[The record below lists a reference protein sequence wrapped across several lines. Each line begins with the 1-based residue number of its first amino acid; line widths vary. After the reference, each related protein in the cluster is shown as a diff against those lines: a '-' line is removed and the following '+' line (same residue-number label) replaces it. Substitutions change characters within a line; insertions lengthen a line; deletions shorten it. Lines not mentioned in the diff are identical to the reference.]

1 MKRSTF
7 SARRLACLAGV
18 TLSVF
23 VAAAGADP
31 VVVTW
36 TGQGNSPNW
45 SNPLNWSPQVVPING
60 GGVEYQVV
68 IASGVMVTVDPAMPA
83 SFAVNSISMNP
94 SATLRVNAGRSVTL
108 GTEAGLSGRVEVQSG
123 ASLAAAASP
132 TPGALQRTTFLIDD
146 GASYRSAS
154 TSYSSVQNP
163 TGIIMNA
170 SGAGA
175 SLDLSSVTSLAFGH
189 PSASVTHTILST
201 GAINLSNAQTATTT
215 TNSRVAL
222 TTQQTGT
229 IDLSSL
235 TSIQNADILQGG
247 GAISLGSLSSATR
260 TTFRSN
266 SGVLSL
272 PALVSYSSSSTTA
285 ADLFNATGSNAVV
298 RLANLSSM
306 SLGTFGY
313 QITAANGG
321 QVQLPAL
328 STIQRNADTALGLT
342 ATGGGVIDL
351 RSLSSMVGSTLNQ
364 GFGIIAS
371 QAGSRIDLSGLQ
383 TISSLSITQISAST
397 GASIDLSAA
406 QTISNANIT
415 VNGGTL
421 TVPAVTN
428 INGSQI
434 AVGGGSSLTLPGV
447 TSYTNN
453 ANFGVQIFGSTGGVL
468 SLPALQSISLGN
480 AVSPNWSVLAN
491 GAGAVVDLS
500 GLTAITVPSTSNISF
515 TAQRGGTVNLS
526 SLTTLPSR
534 MGFTAE
540 NPGSTLN
547 LSGLTAFSAAGETNV
562 RALQGASVTLPA
574 LVTLGSAPNITFT
587 VSGNGTQPGTLS
599 FPSLQSTGTGAGR
612 NFIASIGGVLDL
624 PVLTSM
630 TDANLE
636 LSDAGTAVNA
646 PALTS
651 VVRSR
656 LSALNGAN
664 LTLGSVTSFVAPA
677 SIDYLTMTGASS
689 VISLPSLTTLTI
701 GQSGTSSFSSLSITQ
716 GTFSAPALQTVNYLG
731 TASFGFDASNGG
743 RILLNGLTN
752 ATNFGGV
759 SAQGAGSRVELG
771 LTSLGSAANVIVSA
785 SNGGSVLL
793 PALSSLGTGN
803 GRIISASNGSVLEL
817 PGLSTIGANTSV
829 RFGANG
835 TGAVLRLT
843 NLTSVGTGSQGE
855 MSATS
860 GGRIEAPALTTLGSV
875 NQYSLRVL
883 GGVLDLPALV
893 SLGTGTGHTI
903 LLNGGATLSAVQT
916 TSLRSASITI
926 DGAGTSLNTPNL
938 TNIDGSNISLGGGAN
953 LTLSSGITS
962 YSLGPGIGGLSVA
975 GATLTIPSLTTI
987 SASPENIPTS
997 LGSTSIR
1004 VTSAGRLAL
1013 PALTTFQM
1021 LNGLTRVP
1029 FVVDT
1034 QGTLE
1039 LNAMTDLRNVSIT
1052 MTNGNLVAPNLVS
1065 MSEVDLRIQGG
1076 TYTAPNSL
1084 ARIGLDGRYILS
1096 SDGATSVINA
1106 PGVTVLGAGAPGT
1119 SGMRSSIFASNGG
1132 TVNLPSVSSVQP
1144 VNNGRLTLNAATNGR
1159 ILLPLLDRLDRV
1171 DYELGQ
1177 GQIVTAPLVSIDG
1190 GRIILS
1196 NQAQFQL
1203 PASIT
1208 SYGSLDAISLPA
1220 FSAQGAGTVLR
1231 LNPLQSI
1238 RIAERVATSSTLT
1251 VEATSSG
1258 VVDLSGLQS
1267 IVGVPGSTLVLR
1279 ATSGGRIDVSSM
1291 PNLDSTRLNIEG
1303 TGVIQFGPIASI
1315 NGSTVST
1322 SSGAIFTLPA
1332 NITAYSSA
1340 NLNPVGALFRSS
1352 DTNSVTNLSAL
1363 RSLILGNLSSP
1374 DLSFQ
1379 LSAFSG
1385 LIDLSGVQSIN
1396 RVAGARLF
1404 LQASSG
1410 TINLNAIPALLNDR
1424 VELSGS
1430 TARVLLGSVQS
1441 TDGTSFSVAS
1451 GATFTLPAAV
1461 TQYSVGNSPVAT
1473 SFAAT
1478 GSAATQLN
1486 LSSLRSVV
1494 VGSTAQANQVHA
1506 VTASGGAVVDLS
1518 RVTSFSGINGG
1529 TITFNASTGGVIRL
1543 GDVVVSPLTTYTLT
1557 GTGTTFGTLR
1567 ASGSFFNQVTA
1578 PARFNASTGIVSFAL
1593 GAGPAIF
1600 EAAGQNLGT
1609 AGTAS
1614 SNGGNFG
1621 LGQLRVGENSAA
1633 MTLTVV
1639 DRFDNGQRAGGG
1651 GGGAGGGGG
1660 EALYLYGIGSG
1671 GGSQNGLVLF
1681 NGSRLII
1688 SPETAVFARIS
1699 GVMRDLRTLI
1709 PPGQTQVA
1717 FGNGFIVI
1725 PGPASAMAL
1734 GCVLLPLTVR
1744 RRRSRA

>member
-163 TGIIMNA
+163 TGIIMNT

-189 PSASVTHTILST
+189 PTASVTHTILST

-215 TNSRVAL
+215 ANSRVAL
-222 TTQQTGT
+222 TTQQMGT

-235 TSIQNADILQGG
+235 TSIENADILQGG
-247 GAISLGSLSSATR
+247 GAISLGALSSATR

-266 SGVLSL
+266 NDLLSL
-272 PALVSYSSSSTTA
+272 PSLVSYSSGSATA
-285 ADLFNATGSNAVV
+285 ADLFNATGSNAIV

-306 SLGTFGY
+306 SLGSFNY
-313 QITAANGG
+313 QITASNGG

-328 STIQRNADTALGLT
+328 STIERSAQNGVTLT
-342 ATGGGVIDL
+342 ANGGGVIDL
-351 RSLSSMVGSTLNQ
+351 RSLTSMVATNPNQ
-364 GFGIIAS
+364 GFGINAS

-383 TISSLSITQISAST
+383 TISSLSVTQISASA
-397 GASIDLSAA
+397 GATIDLSAA

-434 AVGGGSSLTLPGV
+434 AVGGGSSVTLPGV
-447 TSYTNN
+447 TAYTNS

-526 SLTTLPSR
+526 SLTTLPAR

-562 RALQGASVTLPA
+562 RALQGASVALPS

-630 TDANLE
+630 SDANLE

-664 LTLGSVTSFVAPA
+664 LTLANVTSFVAPA
-677 SIDYLTMTGASS
+677 SNDYLTITGASS
-689 VISLPSLTTLTI
+689 VISLPSLTTMTV
-701 GQSGTSSFSSLSITQ
+701 GQSGSSSFTNLTISQ
-716 GTFSAPALQTVNYLG
+716 GTFSAPTLQSLNYLG
-731 TASFGFDASNGG
+731 TASFSLSASNGG
-743 RILLNGLTN
+743 RILLNGLNT
-752 ATNFGGV
+752 TTGFGGV

-771 LTSLGSAANVIVSA
+771 LTSLGAAANVVVSA

-793 PALSSLGTGN
+793 PALSSLGTGS
-803 GRIISASNGSVLEL
+803 GRTISASNGSVLEL
-817 PGLSTIGANTSV
+817 PGLTTVGANSAV
-829 RFGANG
+829 RFSANG
-835 TGAVLRLT
+835 TGAVLRLA
-843 NLTSVGTGSQGE
+843 NLTSIGTLFEGE

-860 GGRIEAPALTTLGSV
+860 GGRIEAPALTTLGSI

-916 TSLRSASITI
+916 TSLRSASITV
-926 DGAGTSLNTPNL
+926 DGVGTSLNTPNL
-938 TNIDGSNISLGGGAN
+938 TNIDGSNFSLTGGAN

-962 YSLGPGIGGLSVA
+962 FNLGPGFGGLGVSV
-975 GATLTIPSLTTI
+975 GTLIVPALTTI
-987 SASPENIPTS
+987 SAGTANVSGAAS
-997 LGSTSIR
+997 FR
-1004 VTSAGRLAL
+1004 VQSGGRLAL
-1013 PALTTFQM
+1013 PVLTTFQV

-1029 FVVDT
+1029 FIVDT

-1065 MSEVDLRIQGG
+1065 MSEVDLRVQGG

-1084 ARIGLDGRYILS
+1084 VRIGLDGRYLLS
-1096 SDGATSVINA
+1096 SNGATSVINV

-1119 SGMRSSIFASNGG
+1119 SGATSTIFVTNGG
-1132 TVNLPSVSSVQP
+1132 TVNLPSVTNIQAI
-1144 VNNGRLTLNAATNGR
+1144 NNGRLILNINDSGR
-1159 ILLPLLDRLDRV
+1159 ILLPLIDRLEGI
-1171 DYELGQ
+1171 DYQLMGGQ
-1177 GQIVTAPLVSIDG
+1177 VVTAPLVSIDG
-1190 GRIILS
+1190 GRIALF

-1203 PASIT
+1203 PANIT
-1208 SYGSLDAISLPA
+1208 SYGSLDA
-1220 FSAQGAGTVLR
+1220 FSSQVFFASGVGTVLR
-1231 LNPLQSI
+1231 LNPLHSI

-1251 VEATSSG
+1251 VEATNSG
-1258 VVDLSGLQS
+1258 VVDLSGLRS
-1267 IVGVPGSTLVLR
+1267 IIGVPGSTLALR
-1279 ATSGGRIDVSSM
+1279 ASGGGRIDVSSM
-1291 PNLDSTRLNIEG
+1291 PNLDNTRLTIENSIS
-1303 TGVIQFGPIASI
+1303 VIRFGPIASI
-1315 NGSTVST
+1315 NGSTVSALN
-1322 SSGAIFTLPA
+1322 GAVFTLPA
-1332 NITAYSSA
+1332 NITTYSSA
-1340 NLNPVGALFRSS
+1340 NLIPAGSLFSAGGLNAR
-1352 DTNSVTNLSAL
+1352 TNLSSL
-1363 RSLILGNLSSP
+1363 RSLTLGNVSSP

-1379 LSAFSG
+1379 FVASSG
-1385 LIDLSGVQSIN
+1385 TLDLSGVQSIN
-1396 RVAGARLF
+1396 RVAGARL
-1404 LQASSG
+1404 LLLASSG
-1410 TINLNAIPALLNDR
+1410 TLNLNAVPFLLNDR
-1424 VELSGS
+1424 VEVSGS
-1430 TARVLLGSVQS
+1430 TGRVLLGAVQS
-1441 TDGTSFSVAS
+1441 ADGTSFSVSS
-1451 GATFTLPAAV
+1451 GATFALPAV
-1461 TQYSVGNSPVAT
+1461 ITQYRVGNSPVAT
-1473 SFAAT
+1473 RFTADGNTELLLNST
-1478 GSAATQLN
+1478 RLN
-1486 LSSLRSVV
+1486 LTSLRSVV
-1494 VGSTAQANQVHA
+1494 VGSTAVANQVHS
-1506 VTASGGAVVDLS
+1506 VTAINGGVVDLS
-1518 RVTSFSGINGG
+1518 RVTSLSGINGG
-1529 TITFNASTGGVIRL
+1529 TITFNTSTNGVIRL
-1543 GDVVVSPLTTYTLT
+1543 GDVVVSPLTTYTIA
-1557 GTGTTFGTLR
+1557 GSSAVNFSTLR
-1567 ASGSFFNQVTA
+1567 TSGSFFNQVTT
-1578 PARFNASTGIVSFAL
+1578 PARFNAVRGIVSFEL

-1600 EAAGQNLGT
+1600 EAAGRNLGT
-1609 AGTAS
+1609 LGTIAT
-1614 SNGGNFG
+1614 NGGNFG

-1633 MTLTVV
+1633 MTLTIV
-1639 DRFDNGQRAGGG
+1639 DLFDNGQRGGPG
-1651 GGGAGGGGG
+1651 GSG
-1660 EALYLYGIGSG
+1660 EALYLFGPGEVL
-1671 GGSQNGLVLF
+1671 NGLELF

-1725 PGPASAMAL
+1725 PSPASAMAL
-1734 GCVLLPLTVR
+1734 GCVLLPLSVR
-1744 RRRSRA
+1744 RRRGRA